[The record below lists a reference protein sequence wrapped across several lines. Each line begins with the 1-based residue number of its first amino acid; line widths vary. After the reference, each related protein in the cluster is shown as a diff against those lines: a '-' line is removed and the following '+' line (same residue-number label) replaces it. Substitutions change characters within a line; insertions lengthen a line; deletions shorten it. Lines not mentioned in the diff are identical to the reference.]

1 MILITNSQHIIRFPR
16 TLTHKRD
23 RILGLILAANT
34 LFDAYLSSGW
44 SIPYHSPK
52 THTLANSLLA
62 WCYIISTLI
71 GNVENSNHIHRKKM
85 TAMECYYSGLICKVS
100 LSIYSVPETQRSMN
114 TNPSLTSQ
122 EDKWPLLLPHLSF
135 SLSKSFPFTMTS
147 LWGFTHSLLFCTFV
161 YLLIN

>member
-23 RILGLILAANT
+23 RIRGLILAANT

-44 SIPYHSPK
+44 SIPDHSRK
-52 THTLANSLLA
+52 THTLANSLPA

-85 TAMECYYSGLICKVS
+85 TAMECYYSGFICKVSLS

-122 EDKWPLLLPHLSF
+122 EDKWPLPPLVFFFVKVFPIYNDFFMRIHSF
-135 SLSKSFPFTMTS
+135 FVSLYICI
-147 LWGFTHSLLFCTFV
+147 LA
-161 YLLIN
+161 N